1 MIVIVGVSRAAV
13 MATGAV
19 ATGSSSANDSLHLQT
34 PLRGGRLLLATRP
47 ALESTAP
54 NSGSVLPARWM
65 SPSPANAAAQV
76 GAAWQGS
83 SVAVGHHWRPCQHRR
98 HPGQQWRGLRVYF
111 LPPSHIQPLQH
122 GGPRGSRPPAEA
134 RGTVALASDPNAA
147 QNELQAAL
155 PQVLPAP
162 PSGPPIAVTF
172 PAAMPAGAAAR
183 HPVGMTRQAQK
194 TYTRVQRHESRSP
207 TRGGSG

>member
-1 MIVIVGVSRAAV
+1 MIVIIGVSRAAV

-134 RGTVALASDPNAA
+134 RGTVALASAPNPHKTSFR
-147 QNELQAAL
+147 QRCLKFCRHRPRGPRL
-155 PQVLPAP
+155 P
-162 PSGPPIAVTF
+162 
-172 PAAMPAGAAAR
+172 
-183 HPVGMTRQAQK
+183 
-194 TYTRVQRHESRSP
+194 SRSQRQCRP
-207 TRGGSG
+207 ARQPGIQ